1 MWYRSRFR
9 RTASESRQ
17 LPPNRKM
24 EAIFRGTLFTTP
36 ECVEKKTMSMK
47 EDLYLHLLANRQRAA
62 KHI

>member
-1 MWYRSRFR
+1 
-9 RTASESRQ
+9 
-17 LPPNRKM
+17 M

-36 ECVEKKTMSMK
+36 ECIEKKIMSMK